1 MTTIQ
6 NTNAII
12 NGSTTTLDPNKTYI
26 MTENGL
32 VEDKAIDPGKEKWYK
47 VPEAAKE
54 LGKSTAV
61 ISSAIKRGTLIA
73 KEIPGKS
80 KTGYIY
86 MISETA
92 LAEYLEDPSVIRDPE
107 KNQKARNEW
116 VSWKKRRTGNTG
128 KPPVDE
134 NGNPMLDINDIHERT
149 GRGFVAIRNAMT
161 KGFLVADKYLCG
173 RAHKW
178 FATEAAVN
186 SWVENLERN
195 ERIAA
200 EKKETSVEKKE
211 EVAVKAT
218 VHHIPDDIN
227 DDLANLQLAIAELM
241 LKAREEAYDE
251 AYKKGFEDGK
261 LSVENDSIVE
271 YRKGYER
278 GKKEAKSE
286 LLAVLKVV

>member
-32 VEDKAIDPGKEKWYK
+32 IEDKAIDPMKEKWYRIS
-47 VPEAAKE
+47 EAAKE
-54 LGKSTAV
+54 LGKSVAAIT
-61 ISSAIKRGTLIA
+61 SAINRGTLIA

-80 KTGYIY
+80 RTGYIY

-92 LAEYLEDPSVIRDPE
+92 LAEYLEDPSVIRDPK
-107 KNQKARNEW
+107 KNQEARTQW
-116 VSWKKRRTGNTG
+116 SSWNQKRSGNTG

-134 NGNPMLDINDIHERT
+134 NGNPMLSINDIHDRT
-149 GRGFVAIRNAMT
+149 GRGYVAIRDAMT

-178 FATEAAVN
+178 FASEDAVN
-186 SWVENLERN
+186 AWVNNLKRN
-195 ERIAA
+195 ERIVD
-200 EKKETSVEKKE
+200 KKEEPVVVQKE
-211 EVAVKAT
+211 EVAVKSSGRY
-218 VHHIPDDIN
+218 IPN
-227 DDLANLQLAIAELM
+227 DLANLQLAIAELM
-241 LKAREEAYDE
+241 VKAREEAYDE

-261 LSVENDSIVE
+261 LSVEHDASDE
-271 YRKGYER
+271 YRKGYEQ

-286 LLAVLKVV
+286 LLAALKVM

>member
-1 MTTIQ
+1 MTIETTNTIIKD
-6 NTNAII
+6 AAK
-12 NGSTTTLDPNKTYI
+12 LDPNKNYTL
-26 MTENGL
+26 TAEGF
-32 VEDKAIDPGKEKWYK
+32 VEDKTIDPGKEKWYK

-134 NGNPMLDINDIHERT
+134 NGNPMLSIDDIHERT
-149 GRGFVAIRNAMT
+149 GRGFTAIRNAIT

-178 FATEAAVN
+178 FASEEDVKA
-186 SWVENLERN
+186 WVENLERN
-195 ERIAA
+195 ERVAA
-200 EKKETSVEKKE
+200 EKKETPVEKKE
-211 EVAVKAT
+211 EVVVKSSGRY
-218 VHHIPDDIN
+218 IPN
-227 DDLANLQLAIAELM
+227 DLNNIQLAIAELM
-241 LKAREEAYDE
+241 VKAREEAYDE

-261 LSVENDSIVE
+261 LWSEHDASDE
-271 YRKGYER
+271 YRKGYEQ
-278 GKKEAKSE
+278 GKKEAKEE
-286 LLAVLKVV
+286 LLAVLKGV

>member
-32 VEDKAIDPGKEKWYK
+32 VEDKTIDPGKEKWYK
-47 VPEAAKE
+47 IPEAAKE
-54 LGKSTAV
+54 LGKSVAS

-92 LAEYLEDPSVIRDPE
+92 LMEYLEDPSVIRDAK
-107 KNQKARNEW
+107 KNQASRNEW
-116 VSWKKRRTGNTG
+116 VSWKQKRTGNTG

-149 GRGFVAIRNAMT
+149 GRGFVAIRNAMV

-178 FATEAAVN
+178 FASEAAVN
-186 SWVENLERN
+186 TWLENLERN
-195 ERIAA
+195 ERVAA

-211 EVAVKAT
+211 EVAVKSSGRY
-218 VHHIPDDIN
+218 IPN
-227 DDLANLQLAIAELM
+227 DLTNIQLAIAELM
-241 LKAREEAYDE
+241 VKAREEAYDE

-261 LSVENDSIVE
+261 LWSEHDASDE
-271 YRKGYER
+271 YRKGYEQ
-278 GKKEAKSE
+278 GKKEAKAE
-286 LLAVLKVV
+286 LLAALKVM